1 MKKAHSLEWAFYFIM
16 FFGAKKSYFK
26 NGQIKEVKLYKNGI
40 QNGPYQT
47 CFVSG
52 ERRVSANY
60 KNGKL
65 NGLYERWDNITHIYN
80 NETT

>member
-1 MKKAHSLEWAFYFIM
+1 MKTENIIPSQ
-16 FFGAKKSYFK
+16 GVKKSYFK

-40 QNGPYQT
+40 QNGPYQAY
-47 CFVSG
+47 FVSG